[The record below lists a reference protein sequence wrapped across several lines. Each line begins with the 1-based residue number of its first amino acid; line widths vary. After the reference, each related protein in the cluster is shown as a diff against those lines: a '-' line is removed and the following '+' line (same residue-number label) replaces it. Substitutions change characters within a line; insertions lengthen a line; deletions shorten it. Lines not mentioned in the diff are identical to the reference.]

1 MSVDPIASTPTDR
14 ATSDPAPL
22 VPTDVP
28 AASVPA
34 APVPAAPVTIGEIA
48 EFLRHL
54 TELRTSPGGGDPD
67 QRSAFFAR
75 KAELFTRL
83 ATDPSIPPAPERRTS

>member
-14 ATSDPAPL
+14 ATNDPAPL
-22 VPTDVP
+22 
-28 AASVPA
+28 VPA

-54 TELRTSPGGGDPD
+54 TELRTSPGGGGPD
-67 QRSAFFAR
+67 QRAAFFAR
-75 KAELFTRL
+75 KAELFARL
-83 ATDPSIPPAPERRTS
+83 ATDPSIPPASERRTP